1 MYPES
6 LFERDIP
13 LEEPSFSPPVFDVI
27 SDDYNISDRDSHVT
41 ENTKTS
47 RQSRAS
53 LEAEGV
59 TPVEHPVTAGTS
71 QRGRVRTMS
80 RRMAESIAQGLHHVA
95 HESITG
101 ETDEDLFHDSHL
113 ELQERMRNPIPFLMG
128 DIMYLNQIASTVRRE
143 GIHTSCCQG
152 SQWTRGL

>member
-6 LFERDIP
+6 LSEGDILP
-13 LEEPSFSPPVFDVI
+13 KEPSFSPPVFDVI
-27 SDDYNISDRDSHVT
+27 SDNYNISDRDSHVT

-80 RRMAESIAQGLHHVA
+80 RRMAESIRGQHLLDI
-95 HESITG
+95 HE
-101 ETDEDLFHDSHL
+101 
-113 ELQERMRNPIPFLMG
+113 
-128 DIMYLNQIASTVRRE
+128 
-143 GIHTSCCQG
+143 
-152 SQWTRGL
+152 